1 MKRFG
6 KSHLDVLF
14 RQVVAAELASA
25 KKEVMVV
32 TGEFSAFSNYIEL
45 QWAVRD
51 AVMRGV
57 SFKIYANSFEPG
69 IARKLIQWGC
79 KLYIGDRRARN
90 HFMVVDKRTVTVSK
104 EHPSGSCG
112 DRHGMTSKIGVS
124 KYMGIFQE
132 LIHNGKPVKK
142 ASGPNPLLEWL
153 SHPVDLGARTDGAR
167 IDLDM
172 YYGIYHEDIGHP
184 DAPYLRPRIHPSPP
198 Q

>member
-25 KKEVMVV
+25 KKEVVVV

-57 SFKIYANSFEPG
+57 SFRIYANSFEPG
-69 IARKLIQWGC
+69 IARKLIKWGC
-79 KLYIGDRRARN
+79 KLYTGDRRARN
-90 HFMVVDKRTVTVSK
+90 HFMVVDQKTVTVSK

-112 DRHGMTSKIGVS
+112 DRHGMVS
-124 KYMGIFQE
+124 KTGVPKYIGIFRD
-132 LIHNGKPVKK
+132 LVHNSEPVKK
-142 ASGPNPLLEWL
+142 IQGPNPLLEWL
-153 SHPVDLGARTDGAR
+153 SRPVDLGAKTDGAR

-172 YYGIYHEDIGHP
+172 FI
-184 DAPYLRPRIHPSPP
+184 
-198 Q
+198 